1 MGETGAVGGKGDLS
15 VGFEYVV
22 SAMVQDGAFQ
32 GRNAPYGDGHSM
44 GWLLNGMASAAAGS
58 R

>member
-1 MGETGAVGGKGDLS
+1 MSEACTLGGKGDLS
-15 VGFEYVV
+15 VGFENVV
-22 SAMVQDGAFQ
+22 SAKVQDGAFQ
-32 GRNAPYGDGHSM
+32 GWNAPYGDGHSM